1 MLDLHDAA
9 TRLIGRSEP
18 PVPVSEIEHRS
29 RKRRLRRRSALVAIL
44 VLVLVCSVS
53 TIALLRNG
61 STDADSGVRIET
73 SGGPSSTST
82 RLALT
87 TIPHGVS
94 ARTIGST
101 SVFLVRDGRSVT
113 TFLTDPHGTP
123 GLKNLVVVPHRTG
136 LRRACPRRVVRSVRN
151 DPRRSCAARS
161 RPPGH
166 DDQQRN
172 RDHQSSPRHS
182 WPHRPRRRFGT
193 MRTPASLW
201 VVP

>member
-29 RKRRLRRRSALVAIL
+29 RKRRLRRQRASFAIL

-53 TIALLRNG
+53 TITLLRNG
-61 STDADSGVRIET
+61 STDTDSGVRIET
-73 SGGPSSTST
+73 SGGPSSTRST

-123 GLKNLVVVPHRTG
+123 GLKI
-136 LRRACPRRVVRSVRN
+136 
-151 DPRRSCAARS
+151 
-161 RPPGH
+161 
-166 DDQQRN
+166 
-172 RDHQSSPRHS
+172 
-182 WPHRPRRRFGT
+182 
-193 MRTPASLW
+193 LW
-201 VVP
+201 